1 MEFAYAR
8 CSWGA
13 QDQSKELFVGKCSW
27 CLFLFGQAGRT
38 ETPWL
43 GSPLISWN
51 GVHFFQAFILKRDKH
66 QVQPVTPFTLY
77 NFSVQSFQSWSYK
90 CSCSCDSSAR
100 NYTLN
105 HLCRFCKFSG
115 HPMLHCPKRKM
126 PISGLQ
132 WLDIQ
137 SVGLSQCTD
146 LEMDY
151 DTDTKS
157 ENNFLL
163 KHKSLSRLERNVP
176 AISNRSKRLWISWF
190 SVGRFFFFDT
200 RCPFGLRSPVL
211 ICQRTTRAV
220 IHVFTNG
227 GYTADVYLNN
237 FYGTEH
243 LSTAS
248 AAFERLQELFDELG

>member
-1 MEFAYAR
+1 M
-8 CSWGA
+8 
-13 QDQSKELFVGKCSW
+13 LV
-27 CLFLFGQAGRT
+27 FLWFLC
-38 ETPWL
+38 EK
-43 GSPLISWN
+43 
-51 GVHFFQAFILKRDKH
+51 HFKSLVQVL
-66 QVQPVTPFTLY
+66 QVQRASYATLPETKDAHFWPSMTGHSKCWFIAMY
-77 NFSVQSFQSWSYK
+77 GFRNGLWHGHEIGKQFFIKTQISLKTRNERTGNFQS
-90 CSCSCDSSAR
+90 
-100 NYTLN
+100 N
-105 HLCRFCKFSG
+105 FQFSNF
-115 HPMLHCPKRKM
+115 
-126 PISGLQ
+126 Q
-132 WLDIQ
+132 
-137 SVGLSQCTD
+137 

-163 KHKSLSRLERNVP
+163 KHKSLSRLETNVP

-227 GYTADVYLNN
+227 GYTADAYLNN